1 MLQIFSTILAEG
13 CEQRGLSSELVDL
26 ASADPEER
34 LLEEVCY
41 LACDLYRYNSS
52 VSYCRSNRKH

>member
-1 MLQIFSTILAEG
+1 MLQTFSTVVAEG

-41 LACDLYRYNSS
+41 LACNSS
-52 VSYCRSNRKH
+52 VSYCRPNRKHQKIL

>member
-1 MLQIFSTILAEG
+1 MLQIFSTLLAEG

-41 LACDLYRYNSS
+41 LDM
-52 VSYCRSNRKH
+52 